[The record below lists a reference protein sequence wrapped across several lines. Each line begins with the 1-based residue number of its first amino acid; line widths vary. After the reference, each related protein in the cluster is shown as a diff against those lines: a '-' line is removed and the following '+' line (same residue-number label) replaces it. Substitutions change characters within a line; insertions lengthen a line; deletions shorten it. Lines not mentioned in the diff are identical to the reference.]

1 MGTCTIDNC
10 CGCFHVHSSQVHGLD
25 DDQEKTDV
33 FFAITRYSSN
43 TTLAHTRSIYN
54 DGWVTVGQIFG
65 RHLVHRFAYVRAEID
80 CTGDL
85 DKSCAADGYNNSLR
99 GDFDNVGDIKVYNLV
114 SKDGSF
120 TSQLQVTRQGDSVD
134 DEVFHVNLY
143 TVAPR

>member
-1 MGTCTIDNC
+1 M
-10 CGCFHVHSSQVHGLD
+10 
-25 DDQEKTDV
+25 
-33 FFAITRYSSN
+33 FFAIARYLPN
-43 TTLAHTRSIYN
+43 TTLAHTKSIYN
-54 DGWVTVGQIFG
+54 DGWVTVGQIYG
-65 RHLVHRFAYVRAEID
+65 RNDPIEPSWIEAEID

-85 DKSCAADGYNNSLR
+85 DRDCYAEGYRKTVQQSFAVN
-99 GDFDNVGDIKVYNLV
+99 DIKVYNLV